1 MEDNAQ
7 VLEELCPHIVLG
19 LARENR
25 SSFGKF
31 EQDLSGRRSPR
42 TPTSIDNDGRYR
54 ETIDCEVKS
63 KRSAA
68 ALTRQIDVCRA
79 AGVRRGWSDP
89 ILWERTHER
98 AWLEKSR
105 FFQFWV

>member
-1 MEDNAQ
+1 MVAFKILILFDSRAG
-7 VLEELCPHIVLG
+7 VTYGSRDVP
-19 LARENR
+19 
-25 SSFGKF
+25 
-31 EQDLSGRRSPR
+31 
-42 TPTSIDNDGRYR
+42 
-54 ETIDCEVKS
+54 ETRGDCEVKS

-68 ALTRQIDVCRA
+68 APTRQIDVCRA